1 MSNAIHIALGGDD
14 NVASDGI
21 AILFTLFQ
29 DDKAIIGNAIWSV
42 EDFPVLPDII
52 LGFTV
57 FLESGAIDVPFGGDS
72 YVHGTHTHSLLQI
85 VQDIF
90 ILVHSILRGYLIRDV
105 YVVELIHEY
114 INIVAKDGK
123 VTTL

>member
-1 MSNAIHIALGGDD
+1 MSNAIHIALGGDG

-29 DDKAIIGNAIWSV
+29 DYKAIIGNALWSV
-42 EDFPVLPDII
+42 KDFPVLPDII

-114 INIVAKDGK
+114 INIVANDGK